1 MILLSLG
8 ANKNTFHP
16 IQFKDGINI
25 IVGKQVAPH
34 DKNDGNTY
42 NGVGKSLI
50 IHLIHFCLGS
60 NKIDAFSVNL
70 QGWEFTL
77 RFKIDNIEYYI
88 TRGTDN
94 QSKIDFN
101 GEIVTVKVLRKKLL
115 DLILGDLELPKNMTF
130 NTVFSRFARRY
141 RSCYTKYDT
150 FVPKESDYSKILNN
164 CYLLGIDTSLVIEK
178 KELRDKQKAAS
189 DTEKAIKKDPMFR
202 QYYMGKNDA
211 EIDVAELQYRIA
223 ELENEIAEF
232 KISSNYHELEKE
244 ANDKSYKKKELENE
258 RVLIQNYINSIEQAF
273 KESDEIKQDKI
284 IKMYKAAN
292 VEIPEMI
299 KKSIDDVLQ
308 FHSNLLAARNTR
320 LRKELIKHKQEL
332 EDIDNQIISI
342 GTRMDELLG
351 FLDSY
356 GALEEYTALTKQ
368 LNGLKNEL
376 SRIEEYQKILKA
388 YKDME
393 LDIKTKYIEQDKETE
408 LYLDSE
414 TQHIS
419 DLRTIYWNFAKRF
432 YPKKKS
438 GFIIKNNSG
447 ENTLRF
453 TLDARIE
460 DDSSDGV
467 NEVRMFCFDLL
478 ILLNKISKIR
488 FLIHD
493 SRLFANMDPRQRETL
508 FRIAEDVCNQEGFQ
522 YICTINEDALLSF
535 ESLMKPNEF
544 KKIIH
549 DNIRLELTDDAPE
562 SKLLGIQVDI
572 DLEDKGK
579 ENDLT

>member
-1 MILLSLG
+1 MKLLSLG

-25 IVGKQVAPH
+25 IVGKQVSPH
-34 DKNDGNTY
+34 NKNDGNTY

-50 IHLIHFCLGS
+50 IHLLHFCLGS
-60 NKIDAFSVNL
+60 NKIDAFTVNL
-70 QGWEFTL
+70 PGWEFTL
-77 RFKIDNIEYYI
+77 RFKIDALEYYT
-88 TRGTDN
+88 TRGADN

-115 DLILGDLELPKNMTF
+115 DLILGDIELPKNMTF
-130 NTVFSRFARRY
+130 NTVVSRFARRY
-141 RSCYTKYDT
+141 RTCYTKYDT
-150 FVPKESDYSKILNN
+150 YLTKETDYSIILNN
-164 CYLLGIDTSLVIEK
+164 CYLLGIDTSLIEEK
-178 KELRDKQKAAS
+178 KELRDKQIAAK
-189 DTEKAIKKDPMFR
+189 DTEKAIKKDPMFK
-202 QYYMGKNDA
+202 QYYLGKNDA
-211 EIDVAELQYRIA
+211 EIDVAELQYRMA
-223 ELENEIAEF
+223 ELEKEILAF

-244 ANDKSYKKKELENE
+244 ANEKSFKKKELENE
-258 RVLIQNYINSIEQAF
+258 RVILQNYIKSIEQAF
-273 KESDEIKQDKI
+273 KETDEIKLEKI
-284 IKMYKAAN
+284 KKMYEAAH
-292 VEIPEMI
+292 VEIPEMV
-299 KKSIDDVLQ
+299 KKSIEDVLQ
-308 FHSNLLAARNTR
+308 FHSNLLAARNMR
-320 LRKELIKHKQEL
+320 LRKELSKHKQEL
-332 EDIDNQIISI
+332 DDIDSQIINI

-351 FLDSY
+351 FLDSH

-376 SRIEEYQKILKA
+376 SRIEEYQKILKT

-393 LDIKTKYIEQDKETE
+393 MENKTKYIEQDKETE
-408 LYLDSE
+408 QYLDSE
-414 TQHIS
+414 VQHMT
-419 DLRTIYWNFAKRF
+419 DLRTMYWNFAKRF

-447 ENTLRF
+447 ENTLRY
-453 TLDARIE
+453 TMDARIE

-467 NEVRMFCFDLL
+467 NEVRLFCFDLL
-478 ILLNKISKIR
+478 ILLNKISKVR

-508 FRIAEDVCNQEGFQ
+508 FRIANDVCSQEGYQ

-535 ESLMKPNEF
+535 ETLMKPDEF
-544 KKIIH
+544 KEIIQ

-562 SKLLGIQVDI
+562 SKLLGVQIDI

-579 ENDLT
+579 VDDLI